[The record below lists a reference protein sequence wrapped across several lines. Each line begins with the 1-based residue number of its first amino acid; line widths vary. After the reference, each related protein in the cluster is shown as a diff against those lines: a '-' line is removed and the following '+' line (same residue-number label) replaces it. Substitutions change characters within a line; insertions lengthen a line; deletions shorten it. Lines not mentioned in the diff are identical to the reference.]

1 MDTLDRKILRALQKN
16 ARVKNADLARQ
27 LGVAPST
34 MLERVRR
41 LEERDYISGFK
52 AVVNPEKLGLGV
64 QALVSVSLGQH
75 STKTIR
81 PFEQAV
87 KSIPNIMV
95 CYHVTGRFDY
105 IFHIVAK
112 NLKELGILVKEQI
125 AAMPGV
131 GKTETFL
138 VFSEI
143 KNDNGYPLE
152 QAEKSEQNTNQSE
165 ETRHAKEK
173 KCT

>member
-1 MDTLDRKILRALQKN
+1 MDTLDRKILRALQQD
-16 ARVKNADLARQ
+16 ARVKNTDLARQ

-41 LEERDYISGFK
+41 LEERGYFIGFK
-52 AVVNPEKLGLGV
+52 AMVNPEKLGLGV
-64 QALVSVSLGQH
+64 QAIVSVSLGQH

-87 KSIPNIMV
+87 KSVPNIMV

-105 IFHIVAK
+105 ILHIVAK
-112 NLKELGILVKEQI
+112 NLKELGILFKEQI
-125 AAMPGV
+125 ASMPGV

-143 KNDNGYPLE
+143 KNGNGYPVDE
-152 QAEKSEQNTNQSE
+152 AELIDS
-165 ETRHAKEK
+165 
-173 KCT
+173 

>member
-1 MDTLDRKILRALQKN
+1 MDNLDRKILRALQKD

-41 LEERDYISGFK
+41 LEERGYLSGFK
-52 AVVNPEKLGLGV
+52 AIVNPEKLGLDV
-64 QALVSVSLGQH
+64 QALISVSLGQH
-75 STKTIR
+75 STQTIR

-87 KSIPNIMV
+87 KSIPNIMT

-105 IFHIVAK
+105 ILQVVAK

-125 AAMPGV
+125 ASLPGV

-143 KNDNGYPLE
+143 KNDNGYPLDE
-152 QAEKSEQNTNQSE
+152 S
-165 ETRHAKEK
+165 KEI
-173 KCT
+173 

>member
-52 AVVNPEKLGLGV
+52 AVVNPEKLGWGI

-75 STKTIR
+75 STKTIG
-81 PFEQAV
+81 PFELAV

-125 AAMPGV
+125 AALPGV

-152 QAEKSEQNTNQSE
+152 QAEKSEQNTNQLE

>member
-1 MDTLDRKILRALQKN
+1 MDALDRQILRALQRD

-34 MLERVRR
+34 MLERIRR
-41 LEERDYISGFK
+41 LEERGYFNGFK
-52 AVVNPEKLGLGV
+52 AIVNPEKLGLGV
-64 QALVSVSLGQH
+64 QALISVSLGQH
-75 STKTIR
+75 STQTIR

-87 KSIPNIMV
+87 KSIPNIMT

-105 IFHIVAK
+105 ILQVVAK
-112 NLKELGILVKEQI
+112 NLKELGILVKEKI
-125 AAMPGV
+125 ASLPGV

-143 KNDNGYPLE
+143 KNDNGFPLE
-152 QAEKSEQNTNQSE
+152 EDKDA
-165 ETRHAKEK
+165 
-173 KCT
+173 

>member
-1 MDTLDRKILRALQKN
+1 MDKLDRNILRALQKD

-41 LEERDYISGFK
+41 LEERGYLNGFK
-52 AVVNPEKLGLGV
+52 AIVNPEKLGLDV
-64 QALVSVSLGQH
+64 QALISVSLGQH
-75 STKTIR
+75 STQTIR

-87 KSIPNIMV
+87 KSIPNIMT

-105 IFHIVAK
+105 ILQVVAK
-112 NLKELGILVKEQI
+112 NLKELGLLVKEQI
-125 AAMPGV
+125 ASLPGV

-143 KNDNGYPLE
+143 KNDNGYPLDE
-152 QAEKSEQNTNQSE
+152 SREI
-165 ETRHAKEK
+165 
-173 KCT
+173 

>member
-1 MDTLDRKILRALQKN
+1 MDTLDRKILNALQKD
-16 ARVKNADLARQ
+16 ARVKNADLARE

-41 LEERDYISGFK
+41 LEDRGYFDGFK
-52 AVVNPEKLGLGV
+52 ALVNPEKLGLDV
-64 QALVSVSLGQH
+64 QALISVSLGQH
-75 STKTIR
+75 STQTIR

-105 IFHIVAK
+105 MLHIVAK
-112 NLKELGILVKEQI
+112 NLKELGTLVKEQI
-125 AAMPGV
+125 ASLPGV

-138 VFSEI
+138 IFSEI
-143 KNDNGYPLE
+143 KNENGYPME
-152 QAEKSEQNTNQSE
+152 
-165 ETRHAKEK
+165 
-173 KCT
+173 

>member
-1 MDTLDRKILRALQKN
+1 MDNLDRQILQALQKD

-41 LEERDYISGFK
+41 LEERGYLNGFK
-52 AVVNPEKLGLGV
+52 AIVDPEKLGLGV
-64 QALVSVSLGQH
+64 QALISVSLGQH

-105 IFHIVAK
+105 MLHIVAK

-125 AAMPGV
+125 ASLPGV

-138 VFSEI
+138 IFSEI
-143 KNDNGYPLE
+143 KNDNGFPLT
-152 QAEKSEQNTNQSE
+152 QAE
-165 ETRHAKEK
+165 
-173 KCT
+173 

>member
-1 MDTLDRKILRALQKN
+1 MDALDRQILRALQKD
-16 ARVKNADLARQ
+16 ARIKNADLARK

-41 LEERDYISGFK
+41 LEDRGFLSGFK
-52 AVVNPEKLGLGV
+52 AVVNPEKLGLSV

-75 STKTIR
+75 STQTIR
-81 PFEQAV
+81 PFEQEV

-105 IFHIVAK
+105 VLHIVAK

-125 AAMPGV
+125 AALPGV

-138 VFSEI
+138 IFSEI
-143 KNDNGYPLE
+143 KNDNGYPLDDANE
-152 QAEKSEQNTNQSE
+152 A
-165 ETRHAKEK
+165 
-173 KCT
+173 

>member
-1 MDTLDRKILRALQKN
+1 MDTLDRHILRALQRD

-34 MLERVRR
+34 MLERIRR
-41 LEERDYISGFK
+41 LEERGYFSGFK
-52 AVVNPEKLGLGV
+52 AIVNPEKLGLGV
-64 QALVSVSLGQH
+64 QALISVSLGQH
-75 STKTIR
+75 STHTIR

-87 KSIPNIMV
+87 KSIPHIMT

-105 IFHIVAK
+105 ILQVVAK
-112 NLKELGILVKEQI
+112 NLPELGILVKEQI
-125 AAMPGV
+125 ASLPGV

-143 KNDNGYPLE
+143 KNDNGFPLDE
-152 QAEKSEQNTNQSE
+152 ALEAGSVQG
-165 ETRHAKEK
+165 
-173 KCT
+173 

>member
-1 MDTLDRKILRALQKN
+1 MMDKLDRKILKAFQRD
-16 ARVKNADLARQ
+16 ARVKNADLARA

-41 LEERDYISGFK
+41 LEERGYFNGFK
-52 AVVNPEKLGLGV
+52 AVINPEKLGLTV
-64 QALVSVSLGQH
+64 QAMVSVSLGQH

-81 PFEQAV
+81 PFEEAV
-87 KSIPNIMV
+87 KAIPHILI

-105 IFHIVAK
+105 LLHVVAK
-112 NLKELGILVKEQI
+112 NLKELGILVKERI
-125 AAMPGV
+125 ASMPGV

-143 KNDNGYPLE
+143 KKDNGFPLDD
-152 QAEKSEQNTNQSE
+152 AEE
-165 ETRHAKEK
+165 A
-173 KCT
+173 

>member
-1 MDTLDRKILRALQKN
+1 MDKLDQEILKALQRD
-16 ARVKNADLARQ
+16 ARVKNADLARD

-41 LEERDYISGFK
+41 LEDRGYFNGFK
-52 AVVNPEKLGLGV
+52 AVINPEKLGLSV
-64 QALVSVSLGQH
+64 QAMISVSLGQH

-81 PFEQAV
+81 PFEDAV
-87 KSIPNIMV
+87 KAIPNILV

-105 IFHIVAK
+105 VLHVVAK
-112 NLKELGILVKEQI
+112 NLKQLGILVKERI
-125 AAMPGV
+125 ASMPGV

-143 KNDNGYPLE
+143 KNDNGFPLDQTE
-152 QAEKSEQNTNQSE
+152 D
-165 ETRHAKEK
+165 
-173 KCT
+173 

>member
-1 MDTLDRKILRALQKN
+1 MDNLDRQILQALQKD
-16 ARVKNADLARQ
+16 ARVKNADLARK

-41 LEERDYISGFK
+41 LEERGYLNGFK
-52 AVVNPEKLGLGV
+52 AIVDPEKLGLGV
-64 QALVSVSLGQH
+64 QALISVSLGQH

-105 IFHIVAK
+105 MLHIVAK

-125 AAMPGV
+125 ASLPGV

-138 VFSEI
+138 IFSEI
-143 KNDNGYPLE
+143 KNDNGFPLA
-152 QAEKSEQNTNQSE
+152 QAE
-165 ETRHAKEK
+165 
-173 KCT
+173 

>member
-1 MDTLDRKILRALQKN
+1 MDKLDRKILRVLQRDARTKN
-16 ARVKNADLARQ
+16 AELARD

-41 LEERDYISGFK
+41 LEDRGYFNGFK
-52 AVVNPEKLGLGV
+52 AVVNPEKLGLTV
-64 QALVSVSLGQH
+64 QAMVSVSLGQH

-81 PFEQAV
+81 PFEKAV
-87 KSIPNIMV
+87 KSIPNILV

-105 IFHIVAK
+105 ILHVVAK
-112 NLKELGILVKEQI
+112 NLKELGILVKERI
-125 AAMPGV
+125 ASMPGV

-143 KNDNGYPLE
+143 KNDHGYPLDE
-152 QAEKSEQNTNQSE
+152 AD
-165 ETRHAKEK
+165 ET
-173 KCT
+173 

>member
-1 MDTLDRKILRALQKN
+1 MDTLDRNILRALQKD
-16 ARVKNADLARQ
+16 ARVKNADLARE

-41 LEERDYISGFK
+41 LEERGYFSGFK
-52 AVVNPEKLGLGV
+52 AIINPEKLGFGV
-64 QALVSVSLGQH
+64 QALISVSLGQH
-75 STKTIR
+75 STQTIR

-87 KSIPNIMV
+87 KSIPNIMT

-105 IFHIVAK
+105 ILHIVAK

-125 AAMPGV
+125 ASLPGV

-138 VFSEI
+138 VFSDI
-143 KNDNGYPLE
+143 KNDNGYPLDE
-152 QAEKSEQNTNQSE
+152 A
-165 ETRHAKEK
+165 
-173 KCT
+173 

>member
-1 MDTLDRKILRALQKN
+1 MDTLDRKILGALQKD

-41 LEERDYISGFK
+41 LEERGYLSGFK
-52 AVVNPEKLGLGV
+52 AVIDPEKLGLDV
-64 QALVSVSLGQH
+64 QALISVSLGQH
-75 STKTIR
+75 STQTIR

-105 IFHIVAK
+105 MLHVVAK
-112 NLKELGILVKEQI
+112 NLKELGTLVKEQI
-125 AAMPGV
+125 ASLPGV

-138 VFSEI
+138 IFSEI
-143 KNDNGYPLE
+143 KNDNGYPME
-152 QAEKSEQNTNQSE
+152 
-165 ETRHAKEK
+165 
-173 KCT
+173 

>member
-1 MDTLDRKILRALQKN
+1 MNTLDRQILRALQKD

-34 MLERVRR
+34 MLERIRR
-41 LEERDYISGFK
+41 LEERGYFNGFK
-52 AVVNPEKLGLGV
+52 AIVNPEKLGLDV

-105 IFHIVAK
+105 ILHIVAK
-112 NLKELGILVKEQI
+112 NLKELGNLVKEQI
-125 AAMPGV
+125 ASLPGV

-143 KNDNGYPLE
+143 KNDNGYPLD
-152 QAEKSEQNTNQSE
+152 Q
-165 ETRHAKEK
+165 AKE
-173 KCT
+173 T

>member
-1 MDTLDRKILRALQKN
+1 MDTLDRKILCALQKD
-16 ARVKNADLARQ
+16 ARVKNADLARD

-41 LEERDYISGFK
+41 LEERGYFSGFK
-52 AVVNPEKLGLGV
+52 AIINPEKLGFGV
-64 QALVSVSLGQH
+64 QALISVSLGQH
-75 STKTIR
+75 STQTIR

-87 KSIPNIMV
+87 KSIPNIMT

-105 IFHIVAK
+105 ILHIVAK
-112 NLKELGILVKEQI
+112 NLKELGVLVKEQI
-125 AAMPGV
+125 ASRPGV

-143 KNDNGYPLE
+143 KNDTGYPLDE
-152 QAEKSEQNTNQSE
+152 A
-165 ETRHAKEK
+165 
-173 KCT
+173 

>member
-1 MDTLDRKILRALQKN
+1 MDALDHKILRAFQQD
-16 ARVKNADLARQ
+16 ARVKNAELARK

-34 MLERVRR
+34 TLERVRR
-41 LEERDYISGFK
+41 LEERGYINGYK
-52 AVVNPEKLGLGV
+52 AIVNPQKLGLGV

-105 IFHIVAK
+105 FFHIVAK
-112 NLKELGILVKEQI
+112 NLKELGILVKEKI

-152 QAEKSEQNTNQSE
+152 QAEKREQNTNRSE
-165 ETRHAKEK
+165 EISHAKEK
-173 KCT
+173 KPS

>member
-1 MDTLDRKILRALQKN
+1 
-16 ARVKNADLARQ
+16 
-27 LGVAPST
+27 

-41 LEERDYISGFK
+41 LEERGYLSGFK
-52 AVVNPEKLGLGV
+52 AIVNPEKLGLDV
-64 QALVSVSLGQH
+64 QALISVSLGQH
-75 STKTIR
+75 STQTIR

-87 KSIPNIMV
+87 KSIPNIMT

-105 IFHIVAK
+105 ILQVVAK

-125 AAMPGV
+125 ASLPGV

-143 KNDNGYPLE
+143 KNDNGYPLDE
-152 QAEKSEQNTNQSE
+152 S
-165 ETRHAKEK
+165 KEI
-173 KCT
+173 

>member
-1 MDTLDRKILRALQKN
+1 MDTLDRKILRALQKD
-16 ARVKNADLARQ
+16 ARVKNADLARE

-41 LEERDYISGFK
+41 LEERGYFSGFK
-52 AVVNPEKLGLGV
+52 AIINPEKLGFGV
-64 QALVSVSLGQH
+64 QALISVSLGQH
-75 STKTIR
+75 STQTIR

-87 KSIPNIMV
+87 QSIPNIMT

-105 IFHIVAK
+105 MLLVVAK
-112 NLKELGILVKEQI
+112 NLKELGVLVKEQI
-125 AAMPGV
+125 ASLPGV

-143 KNDNGYPLE
+143 KNDNGYPLDE
-152 QAEKSEQNTNQSE
+152 I
-165 ETRHAKEK
+165 
-173 KCT
+173 